1 MDGLNSKLDTTEER
15 IRQLEHRSEEVAQNA
30 AQRPV
35 IEIGDQRYGK
45 WNDKV

>member
-30 AQRPV
+30 A
-35 IEIGDQRYGK
+35 
-45 WNDKV
+45 